1 MEAGKRSAWM
11 VHVKKT
17 IKQHRGMQLKDV
29 LKLAKKTYKGGQ
41 LQGKMGPMGGRR
53 HRSRRG
59 GQPGTPIAPVF
70 RGTTEDFQPITLDE
84 YRRAHEEPR
93 SEESGSITPER
104 ERPLSKA
111 DSGLPTS
118 KPSDAKQGGYRKH
131 RGGQPNDDM
140 ASLENAP
147 LPPTLERQNAQ
158 YEEDTG
164 VPPSAI
170 GGRKHRRS
178 RKHRGGQLYSFA
190 GGPYTDSVL
199 ADGAAPF
206 KTLPD
211 ATWQG
216 PSELK
221 GGRRRRHTKRH
232 RRH

>member
-53 HRSRRG
+53 HRSR
-59 GQPGTPIAPVF
+59 
-70 RGTTEDFQPITLDE
+70 
-84 YRRAHEEPR
+84 
-93 SEESGSITPER
+93 
-104 ERPLSKA
+104 
-111 DSGLPTS
+111 
-118 KPSDAKQGGYRKH
+118 

-199 ADGAAPF
+199 ADGG
-206 KTLPD
+206 TV
-211 ATWQG
+211 
-216 PSELK
+216 
-221 GGRRRRHTKRH
+221 
-232 RRH
+232 